1 MGLELG
7 GAFMNQLILLRIVC
21 LAIGYVFGLFQTAY
35 IVGRT
40 RGIDIREHGS
50 GNSGTTNAM
59 RILGKKA
66 GLIVFL
72 GDVLKSLLA
81 LLLVG
86 FLFGKTHP
94 EAVYL
99 LKTWTFAGVVLGH
112 DYPFYMGFRG
122 GKGVA
127 VMAGY
132 VFGFHWSFI
141 LPGILMFFIPY
152 LITGYVSLGSLILYL
167 GLFIQ
172 LVIEGTRGV
181 FDISGPMLTELIVI
195 QGLLTAMAWYRHRAN
210 IGRLLS
216 GTERKTHL
224 IKRNSEQ
231 LDLDKK

>member
-1 MGLELG
+1 
-7 GAFMNQLILLRIVC
+7 MNQLIVLRIVC

-141 LPGILMFFIPY
+141 LPGILLFFIPY

-181 FDISGPMLTELIVI
+181 FDISGPMLTEIIVI

>member
-1 MGLELG
+1 
-7 GAFMNQLILLRIVC
+7 MNQLIVLRIVC

>member
-1 MGLELG
+1 
-7 GAFMNQLILLRIVC
+7 MNQLIVLRIVC

-86 FLFGKTHP
+86 FLSGKPHP
-94 EAVYL
+94 EAVYP

-141 LPGILMFFIPY
+141 LPGILLFFIPY

-181 FDISGPMLTELIVI
+181 FGISGPMLTELIVI
-195 QGLLTAMAWYRHRAN
+195 QGLLTAMAWDRHRAN

>member
-1 MGLELG
+1 
-7 GAFMNQLILLRIVC
+7 MNQLILLRIVC

-152 LITGYVSLGSLILYL
+152 LITGYGRNEGGIRHIGSH
-167 GLFIQ
+167 
-172 LVIEGTRGV
+172 
-181 FDISGPMLTELIVI
+181 
-195 QGLLTAMAWYRHRAN
+195 AHRAHCHP
-210 IGRLLS
+210 GPFDSYGLVQAPGQYRPAS
-216 GTERKTHL
+216 FRY
-224 IKRNSEQ
+224 RA
-231 LDLDKK
+231 

>member
-1 MGLELG
+1 
-7 GAFMNQLILLRIVC
+7 MNQLIVLRIVC

-141 LPGILMFFIPY
+141 LPGILLFFIPY

>member
-1 MGLELG
+1 
-7 GAFMNQLILLRIVC
+7 MNQLIVLRIVC

-86 FLFGKTHP
+86 FLFGK
-94 EAVYL
+94 VYL

>member
-1 MGLELG
+1 
-7 GAFMNQLILLRIVC
+7 MNQLILLRIVC

>member
-1 MGLELG
+1 
-7 GAFMNQLILLRIVC
+7 MNQLIVLRIVC

-181 FDISGPMLTELIVI
+181 FDISGPMLTEIIVI

>member
-1 MGLELG
+1 
-7 GAFMNQLILLRIVC
+7 MNQLIVLRIVC

-224 IKRNSEQ
+224 IKRNSVQ

>member
-1 MGLELG
+1 
-7 GAFMNQLILLRIVC
+7 MNHLIVLRIVC

-141 LPGILMFFIPY
+141 LPGILLFFIPY

>member
-1 MGLELG
+1 
-7 GAFMNQLILLRIVC
+7 MNQLIVLRIVC

-216 GTERKTHL
+216 GTERKTQIGRAHV
-224 IKRNSEQ
+224 
-231 LDLDKK
+231 

>member
-1 MGLELG
+1 
-7 GAFMNQLILLRIVC
+7 MNQLIVLRIVC

-99 LKTWTFAGVVLGH
+99 LKTWTFAGVV
-112 DYPFYMGFRG
+112 
-122 GKGVA
+122 
-127 VMAGY
+127 
-132 VFGFHWSFI
+132 HWSFI
-141 LPGILMFFIPY
+141 LPGILLFFIPY

>member
-1 MGLELG
+1 
-7 GAFMNQLILLRIVC
+7 MNQLIVLRIVC

-94 EAVYL
+94 EAAYL

>member
-1 MGLELG
+1 
-7 GAFMNQLILLRIVC
+7 MNQLIVLRIVC

-94 EAVYL
+94 EAGYL